1 MFCCHCG
8 KPADGGRFC
17 AACGQPMAPEAVEAM
32 SAELHRHRKQMRLMV
47 IALGLVSMVTVGLIV
62 SEVTHARLIVGR
74 SLVGD
79 ETTAQQQPATPAAAA
94 QTPPGQAIIP
104 NTFNSQPQQPP
115 QQAFVPDE
123 NRPAR
128 SSTSSIDPKAV
139 QNALTS
145 LTPHGKQQDPPSKQQ
160 PGLPAVSTGSDRYP
174 GSQPVEV
181 KDANLPDIGIP
192 VANEVYTTSD
202 SLATVIHYYTQRY
215 PEAEV
220 MEVSGQKVIAIDRPG
235 VTKVIAI
242 GTTGEETRIAI
253 VQSHK

>member
-1 MFCCHCG
+1 
-8 KPADGGRFC
+8 
-17 AACGQPMAPEAVEAM
+17 
-32 SAELHRHRKQMRLMV
+32 MV
-47 IALGLVSMVTVGLIV
+47 IALSLVSIATAGLIISAV
-62 SEVTHARLIVGR
+62 MYARQIVGR
-74 SLVGD
+74 SLVGR
-79 ETTAQQQPATPAAAA
+79 ETPTLRQQQPPATPAAAA
-94 QTPPGQAIIP
+94 PTPPGQAITP
-104 NTFNSQPQQPP
+104 NTFNSPP
-115 QQAFVPDE
+115 QQHPPQIVVPDE
-123 NRPAR
+123 NHPASR

-145 LTPHGKQQDPPSKQQ
+145 LMPQGKQPDPSSKQE

-192 VANEVYTTSD
+192 VASEVYTTSD
-202 SLATVIHYYTQRY
+202 SLSTVINYYTQRY

-220 MEVSGQKVIAIDRPG
+220 MEVSGQKIIAIDRPG
-235 VTKVIAI
+235 ITKVIAI